1 MFEKRLGSVGFTKGD
16 LDMKKILI
24 ATTAL
29 ALMCGS
35 AFAPGTRP
43 STQGDT
49 TTKPGM
55 NKDSMK
61 KGSMD
66 KGSMTKGTTGM
77 SNNGMKDPNA
87 KPNPDATSEGTVGP
101 GTNSMKK

>member
-1 MFEKRLGSVGFTKGD
+1 
-16 LDMKKILI
+16 MKKILI

-35 AFAPGTRP
+35 AFAQGTGP

-49 TTKPGM
+49 MTKPGM
-55 NKDSMK
+55 NNDSMK

-77 SNNGMKDPNA
+77 NNGMKDPNA
-87 KPNPDATSEGTVGP
+87 NVP
-101 GTNSMKK
+101 GAQYIGFDTWQKQSGKWCCL

>member
-1 MFEKRLGSVGFTKGD
+1 
-16 LDMKKILI
+16 MKKIAI
-24 ATTAL
+24 ATAAF

-35 AFAPGTRP
+35 AFAQGTGP

-49 TTKPGM
+49 MTKPGM
-55 NKDSMK
+55 NNDSMK

-77 SNNGMKDPNA
+77 NNGMKDPNA
-87 KPNPDATSEGTVGP
+87 TPNSDATSHGTVGP
-101 GTNSMKK
+101 GSDSMKK